1 MKKKNIFML
10 VLLFVIILFL
20 RLTLV
25 PNGIRFQELSSTDM
39 LKKTSKEKRKEVFKA
54 LQLEETLKETSKKE
68 TPRTDM
74 ESEKPGT
81 HVVLYYTSWWPD
93 HGSEFCI
100 FTLFTDLNYPLP
112 PPPSPSRW
120 YLGPGR
126 GQLHVLPLPP
136 QQLYV
141 DSQ

>member
-10 VLLFVIILFL
+10 FLLFVMILFL

-25 PNGIRFQELSSTDM
+25 PDGIRFQEHSSTDI
-39 LKKTSKEKRKEVFKA
+39 LKETSQDKLKEVFKE
-54 LQLEETLKETSKKE
+54 LKLEETFKETSKKE

-74 ESEKPGT
+74 ESEKPVT

-100 FTLFTDLNYPLP
+100 FTLY
-112 PPPSPSRW
+112 
-120 YLGPGR
+120 Y
-126 GQLHVLPLPP
+126 
-136 QQLYV
+136 
-141 DSQ
+141 